1 MFVGVLHYARHPV
14 TPRMVPGV
22 LSSVASTRFA
32 GFAPHDGLTTIIL
45 RNEAYKGSLF
55 VTAYVI
61 AHHGT

>member
-14 TPRMVPGV
+14 TPRMASGV
-22 LSSVASTRFA
+22 LLSVASTRLA
-32 GFAPHDGLTTIIL
+32 GFALRDGLTAIVL
-45 RNEAYKGSLF
+45 RNEANKGSLF